1 MVNGRGNGLVWSL
14 ATGTRRRRLAR
25 DAAHSRASWARRW
38 TAAAVVIIYNF
49 VGAADIYS
57 TIYALDIGAG
67 MEANPV
73 VRAMMEHAGDGWV
86 IGKLALQGIISVMVL
101 WFPHWIVIG
110 FFSLAIT
117 GNAFVVYN
125 NLAIAGLV

>member
-1 MVNGRGNGLVWSL
+1 MVWSL

-38 TAAAVVIIYNF
+38 AAAVVVIIYNF

-57 TIYALDIGAG
+57 TIYAIDIGAG
-67 MEANPV
+67 TEANPV

-86 IGKLALQGIISVMVL
+86 LGKLALQAVISVMVL

-110 FFSLAIT
+110 FFSLAII
-117 GNAFVVYN
+117 GNAFVVHS
-125 NLAIAGLV
+125 NLTIAGLV

>member
-1 MVNGRGNGLVWSL
+1 MVNGRGIGLVWSL

-25 DAAHSRASWARRW
+25 DAALSRASWARRW
-38 TAAAVVIIYNF
+38 AAATVVIIYNF
-49 VGAADIYS
+49 VGVADIYS

-67 MEANPV
+67 TEANPI

-86 IGKLALQGIISVMVL
+86 LGKLALQAVISVMVL

-110 FFSLAIT
+110 FFSLAIA

>member
-1 MVNGRGNGLVWSL
+1 MVWSL

-38 TAAAVVIIYNF
+38 VAAVVVIIYNF
-49 VGAADIYS
+49 VGVADIYS
-57 TIYALDIGAG
+57 TFYAINIGAG
-67 MEANPV
+67 TEANPV

-86 IGKLALQGIISVMVL
+86 LGKLALQAIISFMVL

-110 FFSLAIT
+110 FFSLAIM
-117 GNAFVVYN
+117 GNAFVVHS
-125 NLAIAGLV
+125 NLTIAGLI

>member
-1 MVNGRGNGLVWSL
+1 MVWSL

-38 TAAAVVIIYNF
+38 VAAIVVIIYNF

-57 TIYALDIGAG
+57 TVYAIDIGAG
-67 MEANPV
+67 TEANPV

-86 IGKLALQGIISVMVL
+86 LGKLALQAIISFMVL

-110 FFSLAIT
+110 FFSLAII
-117 GNAFVVYN
+117 GNAFVVHS
-125 NLAIAGLV
+125 NLTIAGLI